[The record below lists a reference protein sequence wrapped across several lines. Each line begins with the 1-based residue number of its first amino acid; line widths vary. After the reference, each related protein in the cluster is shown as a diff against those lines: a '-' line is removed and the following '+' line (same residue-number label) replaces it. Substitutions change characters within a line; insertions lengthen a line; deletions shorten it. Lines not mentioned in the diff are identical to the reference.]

1 MKTSEQ
7 LRDEGYVNPVVID
20 PPPNAIAR
28 LSKALDKA
36 AAEGR
41 GTKTI
46 NNLAGSLTFFNADTP
61 FPGTRNTQT
70 YAYIESPSGGA
81 PLVSGY
87 AAWQPQGPPDEPG
100 VLLNDCYAVANEI
113 NALK

>member
-7 LRDEGYVNPVVID
+7 LSNEGFVNPVVID

-36 AAEGR
+36 VNEGR

-46 NNLAGSLTFFNADTP
+46 NNLADSLTFFNADSP

-70 YAYIESPSGGA
+70 YAYFESPSGGPA
-81 PLVSGY
+81 LVSGY
-87 AAWQPQGPPDEPG
+87 ETWRPQGPANEPG
-100 VLLNDCYAVANEI
+100 IELNDCYAVANEI